1 MDPLAGASA
10 GSSFS
15 VAIARTIAAS
25 SGASSML
32 TASTSRDV
40 AARNTR
46 TRFSQRSA

>member
-1 MDPLAGASA
+1 MEPLAGASA

-32 TASTSRDV
+32 AASTSRDV